1 MHPRSPSSGWNRP
14 HHAQIVQNLPRRV
27 YVSFAHPALLTDELL
42 GELVNHAGGVCLHVE
57 RQGHVM
63 HGLGRDPATTT
74 RREDIR
80 LRQCRVDQHS
90 PQRPFGR
97 PAREA
102 VDDCKESEFKLI
114 GFACTV
120 LLNRYR
126 SFRHPV
132 PPSVLGPRRSS
143 AEGAGLAGVI
153 NPRRA
158 RRDEQ
163 GNKRGARLDSQ
174 FSTTRRARVGS
185 PTAF

>member
-1 MHPRSPSSGWNRP
+1 MHPRSPSSGRNRP

-27 YVSFAHPALLTDELL
+27 YVPFAHPALLTDELL
-42 GELVNHAGGVCLHVE
+42 GELVNHAGGVRLHVE

-74 RREDIR
+74 RREDIH
-80 LRQCRVDQHS
+80 LRQRRVDQHS

-102 VDDCKESEFKLI
+102 IDDCKESEFKLI

-132 PPSVLGPRRSS
+132 PLSVLGPRRSS
-143 AEGAGLAGVI
+143 AEGAGLAGVMT
-153 NPRRA
+153 PRRA

-163 GNKRGARLDSQ
+163 EGTNAGAFEPS
-174 FSTTRRARVGS
+174 V
-185 PTAF
+185 